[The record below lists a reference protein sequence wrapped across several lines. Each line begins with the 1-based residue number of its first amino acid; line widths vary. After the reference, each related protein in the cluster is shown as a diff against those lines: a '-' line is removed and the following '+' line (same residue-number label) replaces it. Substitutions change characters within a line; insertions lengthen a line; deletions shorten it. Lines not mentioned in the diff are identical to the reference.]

1 MNIAI
6 YIYEQCIK
14 YGLTKEAACAILGNI
29 QEESGFNPINLEDR
43 ANRALGLTD
52 EQYTAKVDSGE
63 WDDFATDH
71 GVYGGYGLCQWTYPD
86 RKRLMLSF
94 AKNYG
99 ASIGDYKMQVA
110 FMLWEFKKSFPAILQ
125 KLMTSHDLEELVH
138 ELLYKWENPAEK
150 TNNMVRRLA
159 NAKKFYEVVKN
170 ADDSQIINGTNDPEP
185 ANVTNDI
192 VEKYVTAA
200 IAIANDNSHGYSQA
214 NRWGPDFDCSSLV
227 ITVVQY
233 AGVPVKDR
241 GATYTG
247 NMRKVFL
254 SCGFTDVTSRC
265 TLANGNG
272 MQRGDI
278 LLNDVNH
285 AAIYIGNGMIVHA
298 RSAEGN
304 SIQGDQSGN
313 EIRTQAY
320 FNYPWNIVMRFT
332 HGGIVTKPTT
342 STNNDV
348 SEHDSNVS
356 LLRKGSKGA
365 NVKVLQ
371 QKLIELAYDLDGR
384 VVVNGNYDDATEAA
398 VILFQKE
405 HDLEVDGIFGPKT
418 FSAMK
423 IASPRAGYTPYIK
436 PDEKPVQI
444 VPINTIVRFTGDRCY
459 TSANSNVPRL
469 CKPGKAKITKV
480 QERSKHPYHL
490 VRILFGGSTINGWV
504 SREDFEVI

>member
-14 YGLTKEAACAILGNI
+14 FGLTKEAACAILGNI
-29 QEESGFNPINLEDR
+29 QEESGFNPMNLEDR

-94 AKNYG
+94 AKTYG

-150 TNNMVRRLA
+150 TNNMARRLA
-159 NAKKFYEVVKN
+159 NAKKYYEVVKN
-170 ADDSQIINGTNDPEP
+170 ADDSQIINSANEPEP
-185 ANVTNDI
+185 VNVTNDVI
-192 VEKYVTAA
+192 EKYVTAA

-233 AGVPVKDR
+233 AGIPVKDR

-247 NMRKVFL
+247 NMRNVFL
-254 SCGFTDVTSRC
+254 SCGFTDVTAQC

-272 MQRGDI
+272 MRRGDI

-285 AAIYIGNGMIVHA
+285 TAIYIGDGRIVHA
-298 RSAEGN
+298 RSSEGN
-304 SIQGDQSGN
+304 SMQGDQSGN
-313 EIRTQAY
+313 EIRTQPY

-332 HGGIVTKPTT
+332 NGGVAAKPAT
-342 STNNDV
+342 SANNDV
-348 SEHDSNVS
+348 SAHDSNVS
-356 LLRKGSKGA
+356 MLRKGSKGA

-371 QKLIELAYDLDGR
+371 QKLIELGYHLDHRLVIDGEY
-384 VVVNGNYDDATEAA
+384 GDITEAA
-398 VILFQKE
+398 VLLFQRE
-405 HDLEVDGIFGPKT
+405 HGLEEDGIFGPQT
-418 FSAMK
+418 FTAMK
-423 IASPRAGYTPYIK
+423 TASPRKENTQTPPYV
-436 PDEKPVQI
+436 KPVQF
-444 VPINTIVRFTGDRCY
+444 VPIGTQVRFKGDRCF
-459 TSANSNVPRL
+459 TGANTNVARL
-469 CKPGKAKITKV
+469 CKAGKAKITKI
-480 QERSKHPYHL
+480 QENAKHPYHL
-490 VRILFGGSTINGWV
+490 VRILFGGSNINGWV
-504 SREDFEVI
+504 SRDDFEVI